1 MPQEVHGTMAEHGQS
16 LCPFVCANPAG
27 IFMKGHLENPME
39 RMRHAPVLP
48 YGLGEPPP
56 LRRQRGEK
64 LPRCDLPFLPD
75 CTTRLHPPNTLPL
88 GPGGLGS
95 Q

>member
-1 MPQEVHGTMAEHGQS
+1 MAEHGQS
-16 LCPFVCANPAG
+16 LCPCVCANPAG

-56 LRRQRGEK
+56 
-64 LPRCDLPFLPD
+64 CA
-75 CTTRLHPPNTLPL
+75 
-88 GPGGLGS
+88 GS
-95 Q
+95 EVRNYRARFAHF